1 VIIGAETVNSDR
13 QSEPRHKQL
22 WLVPTPGQAG
32 RQPVAT
38 VAVKAPTLRG
48 RSFAVPVE
56 LADAVR
62 PGAWVRVPLG
72 RRDRV
77 VDGLCLAVSDQPWDS
92 TRKPIIAVQPGPSWL
107 SPHLVALGLWV
118 SDYYASPP
126 WKSFAAVVPRVA
138 RVPRG
143 RPVRYLRRAAASPTC
158 EPTPRQQ
165 AVLDAVGDGERRQLD
180 VLRETRAGPRVVQ
193 TLCGRGLLECVIRR
207 ETAPDTAPLLP
218 APPRPCAEDD
228 FALTP
233 GQQAAAARVGAHLE
247 QANAF
252 RVFLL
257 FGVPGSGKT
266 EVYVRVIRAA
276 LARGRQAILLIPEI
290 ALTTQLVDRLARRL
304 PRVAVLHSQLTPRAR
319 QTTLSAIAAGD
330 VDVVLG
336 TRSAVFAPCPRLG
349 VLVVDEEQEPSFKN
363 LAAPYYHAR
372 DVAIKRGQL
381 EDVPV
386 VLGTATPAL
395 ETWFNAQERNHFELL
410 RLPER
415 VPGAQL
421 PQVRHVELRENELD
435 EAPLLSPELR
445 RALDAT
451 LGAGHQAILLHNRR
465 GYAPF
470 LRCEK
475 CGLLLRCE
483 RCGCHLVYHRTDE
496 ALKCHRCGGARPVPP
511 SCVDDTCRGKLRRA
525 GSAIQRLEAELRASH
540 PTARLLR
547 LDRDTMRR
555 RDDYRQ
561 ALDRFE
567 AGDADILLGTQMVA
581 KGLDFPRVRLVGV
594 IEADAALRLPDFR
607 AGERVFQL
615 VVQVIGR
622 AGRRDGESLAIVQST
637 GRAADLMDP
646 ALRLDYEQFATRE
659 LRDRRRLTLPPA
671 ARLARLVL
679 ADPRPHR
686 AQQEAER
693 LAERLVTRAATLHA
707 GLRVEPASRCVV
719 GHLRGR
725 LRYQVLVRG
734 PRDAGLTPLLA
745 ATLEEKDFRPRV
757 ERFTIDVDPQEL
769 L

>member
-1 VIIGAETVNSDR
+1 MRPATTAT
-13 QSEPRHKQL
+13 L
-22 WLVPTPGQAG
+22 TPAC
-32 RQPVAT
+32 RAWTAT
-38 VAVKAPTLRG
+38 
-48 RSFAVPVE
+48 
-56 LADAVR
+56 
-62 PGAWVRVPLG
+62 PLTT
-72 RRDRV
+72 
-77 VDGLCLAVSDQPWDS
+77 P
-92 TRKPIIAVQPGPSWL
+92 
-107 SPHLVALGLWV
+107 
-118 SDYYASPP
+118 
-126 WKSFAAVVPRVA
+126 
-138 RVPRG
+138 
-143 RPVRYLRRAAASPTC
+143 
-158 EPTPRQQ
+158 PTPRQQ
-165 AVLDAVGDGERRQLD
+165 AVLDAVGDGARRQRDL
-180 VLRETRAGPRVVQ
+180 LRETRADPRVVK
-193 TLCGRGLLECVIRR
+193 TLCERGLLECAIRR
-207 ETAPDTAPLLP
+207 ELAPNSAPVLSA
-218 APPRPCAEDD
+218 APQPCAEDD

-233 GQQAAAARVGAHLE
+233 GQQAAAVRIGAQLA
-247 QANAF
+247 QPDAF

-266 EVYVRVIRAA
+266 EVYVRVLRAA

-290 ALTTQLVDRLARRL
+290 ALTTQLVERLARRL
-304 PRVAVLHSQLTPRAR
+304 PRVAVLHSQLTPGAR
-319 QTTLSAIAAGD
+319 QTTLAAIAAGD

-381 EDVPV
+381 EGVPV

-395 ETWFNAQERNHFELL
+395 ETWFNAQQRKHFELL
-410 RLPER
+410 RLPAR
-415 VPGAQL
+415 VPGARL
-421 PQVRHVELRENELD
+421 PQVRHIERPECDLD
-435 EAPLLSPELR
+435 ETPLLSPELR
-445 RALDAT
+445 GALEST
-451 LGAGHQAILLHNRR
+451 LAAGHQAILLHNRR

-470 LRCEK
+470 LRCAK

-483 RCGCHLVYHRTDE
+483 RCGCHLVYHRTE
-496 ALKCHRCGGARPVPP
+496 EVLKCHRCGGARPVPP
-511 SCVDDTCRGKLRRA
+511 CCVDNTCRGKLRRA
-525 GSAIQRLEAELRASH
+525 GSAIQRLEEELRASH

-622 AGRRDGESLAIVQST
+622 AGRRDGDSLALVQST
-637 GRAADLMDP
+637 GRAADLMGH
-646 ALRLDYEQFATRE
+646 ALRLDYEHFATRE
-659 LRDRRRLTLPPA
+659 LRDRQRLTLPPA

-686 AQQEAER
+686 AQQAAEQ
-693 LAERLVTRAATLHA
+693 LAEQLTTRAATLHA
-707 GLRVEPASRCVV
+707 GLRVESAARCVV

-745 ATLEEKDFRPRV
+745 ATLEERDLRPRV